1 MVTSMYD
8 FYYSENVLDTETTE
22 ILQQYLPDDPEALE
36 QDASASEVVTDDVT
50 DSSDVNNASVQD
62 VYEQL
67 LVTNKL
73 LANLY
78 ALQVFFLA
86 LFIFGFFYKLIK
98 NIVTNKF
105 V

>member
-98 NIVTNKF
+98 NIVKNKF